1 MRIGG
6 ATLLV
11 SVAHSVVRFAQHL
24 QARRQKLAVLSDQRE
39 GLSRGLRNELFR
51 ADEIPQYG

>member
-1 MRIGG
+1 
-6 ATLLV
+6 
-11 SVAHSVVRFAQHL
+11 VRFAQHF